1 MIGCDLIVA
10 AEGTRFADVVG
21 TRLDATVGYRATVV
35 AIRANEAV
43 LNGGRVNITKED
55 LTI

>member
-1 MIGCDLIVA
+1 MYYACDA
-10 AEGTRFADVVG
+10 F
-21 TRLDATVGYRATVV
+21 LDGVRAGKQTESDAMVGYRATVV

-55 LTI
+55 LTV